1 MTPSTDPAAPTEPAD
16 VTEPSDV
23 TGGKIRQFRFI
34 RPPGATSL
42 LLIRHGES
50 APARPD
56 AAFSLVDGQG
66 DPELAPRGREQAQR
80 VADRLVGEPISAVY
94 VTTLR
99 RTVETAA
106 PLAARLGMVPVV
118 DAGLR
123 EVHLGEWEGGL
134 FRVRIAEGHPI
145 AKQLFEEERWDVIPG
160 AEPAEEFASRVRGS
174 LVRLAERHP
183 DQTVAVF
190 THGGVI
196 GQALALAGASRPFAF
211 SGADN
216 GSISHLVI
224 TSDRWLIR
232 TFNDVAHLH
241 PGFTPAAEALT

>member
-1 MTPSTDPAAPTEPAD
+1 VNAEVSPPATPTAPAD
-16 VTEPSDV
+16 VAAGE
-23 TGGKIRQFRFI
+23 IRQFRFV

-56 AAFSLVDGQG
+56 VPFALVDGQG
-66 DPELAPRGREQAQR
+66 DPELAPTGRDQAQR
-80 VADRLVGEPISAVY
+80 LADRLADEPISAIY

-99 RTVETAA
+99 RTAETAA
-106 PLAARLGMVPVV
+106 PLADRLGITPSVEA
-118 DAGLR
+118 DLR
-123 EVHLGEWEGGL
+123 EVHLGEWEGGV
-134 FRVRIAEGHPI
+134 FRLRVAEGHPI
-145 AKQLFEEERWDVIPG
+145 AQELIEKERWDVIPG
-160 AEPAEEFASRVRGS
+160 AEPAGEFAGRVR
-174 LVRLAERHP
+174 VALARIAAGHP

-196 GQALALAGASRPFAF
+196 GQALAQATTARPFAF

-224 TSDRWLIR
+224 TTDRWLVR
-232 TFNDVAHLH
+232 TFNDAAHLH

>member
-1 MTPSTDPAAPTEPAD
+1 MTPPSGPAAPTEPAD
-16 VTEPSDV
+16 VAAGEV
-23 TGGKIRQFRFI
+23 RQFRFV
-34 RPPGATSL
+34 RPPGAASL

-56 AAFSLVDGQG
+56 SPFSLVDGQG
-66 DPELAPRGREQAQR
+66 DPELSPTGREQAQR
-80 VADRLVGEPISAVY
+80 VADRLAGEPISAIY

-99 RTVETAA
+99 RTVETAT
-106 PLAARLGMVPVV
+106 PLAERLGIV
-118 DAGLR
+118 AGVEAELR

-134 FRVRIAEGHPI
+134 FRLRVAEGHPI
-145 AKQLFEEERWDVIPG
+145 AKQLVAEERWDVIPG
-160 AEPAEEFASRVRGS
+160 AESAEEFASRVRNS
-174 LVRLAERHP
+174 LVRLGERHH

-224 TSDRWLIR
+224 TADRWLIR

-241 PGFTPAAEALT
+241 LGFTPAAEALT